1 MSAHSH
7 SIKVARKQPNSLD
20 PANIV
25 YILAASTNMKGSSNQ
40 EVMEEERV
48 TETMEQTGPLL
59 APLGL
64 AFWRMKGAFEREIG
78 VSAGTWFSL
87 TLLSR
92 KDGISQGELSQRFE
106 VDPSRITRL
115 AKRLEAEGLLRRER
129 DPEDNRVVRMYL
141 TEKGRGLIGGLSE
154 HRVRFERRIHDVLS
168 PEELEELRRMLG
180 VLAEVMK
187 DRGR

>member
-1 MSAHSH
+1 M
-7 SIKVARKQPNSLD
+7 
-20 PANIV
+20 
-25 YILAASTNMKGSSNQ
+25 
-40 EVMEEERV
+40 MEEGITRT
-48 TETMEQTGPLL
+48 TEQAGPLL

-87 TLLSR
+87 ELLSR
-92 KDGISQGELSQRFE
+92 KDGISQGELSQKFE
-106 VDPSRITRL
+106 VDPSRVTRL
-115 AKRLEAEGLLRRER
+115 AKRLEGEGLLRRER

-141 TEKGRGLIGGLSE
+141 TEEGRRLIWGLYE
-154 HRVRFERRIHDVLS
+154 QRARFERRIHDTFS

-187 DRGR
+187 DQGR